1 VFEVALCTMVVTFL
15 LVLDCVQH
23 GFMPSVSRVF
33 EVAVCMMEVTF
44 ISCSGLRTARLHA
57 KCEQCV

>member
-1 VFEVALCTMVVTFL
+1 MRWLCARWWSHFL